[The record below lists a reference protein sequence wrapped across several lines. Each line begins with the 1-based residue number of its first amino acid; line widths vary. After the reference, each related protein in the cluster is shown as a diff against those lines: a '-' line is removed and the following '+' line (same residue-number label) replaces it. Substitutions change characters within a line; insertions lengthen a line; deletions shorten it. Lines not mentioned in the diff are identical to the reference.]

1 METPETKKPFFGI
14 PEIIM
19 LVFGLSILA
28 FILLQKGGGYV
39 MKRSETIQILDQP
52 NGPKEKARRYDP
64 AHEESVE
71 ALLKN
76 MAEQFS
82 EEEKTQKP
90 AESSAKKAIDQ
101 QLSDDEKKYYEDLR
115 QKNSIQDKIE
125 SAKDWYRILSA
136 SQKTYSK
143 VKEILGDASHR
154 PTETIDGENVS
165 DDLKNKEVSSEFYQ
179 GLSKTFNIPPEE
191 LEAFGRSGKRAL
203 SDWASFVESK
213 SKE

>member
-1 METPETKKPFFGI
+1 METPDTKKRFFGI

-19 LVFGLSILA
+19 LFFGLSILA
-28 FILLQKGGGYV
+28 YILLQKGGGYV
-39 MKRSETIQILDQP
+39 VKRSETIEILDQP
-52 NGPKEKARRYDP
+52 NGPKEKARKYDS

-71 ALLKN
+71 ALLQN

-82 EEEKTQKP
+82 ENEQTEKPNKG
-90 AESSAKKAIDQ
+90 SATKEIDQ
-101 QLSDDEKKYYEDLR
+101 QLSADERKYYNDLR

-143 VKEILGDASHR
+143 VKEILGEASHR
-154 PTETIDGENVS
+154 PTENIDGENVS
-165 DDLKNKEVSSEFYQ
+165 QDLKNKEVSAEFYQ
-179 GLSKTFNIPPEE
+179 RLSKTFNIPPED
-191 LEAFGRSGKRAL
+191 LEAFGRSGKQAL

-213 SKE
+213 SKD

>member
-1 METPETKKPFFGI
+1 METPEAKKPFFGM

-19 LVFGLSILA
+19 LFFGLSILA
-28 FILLQKGGGYV
+28 YILFQKGGGYV
-39 MKRSETIQILDQP
+39 VKRSESIQILDQP
-52 NGPKEKARRYDP
+52 NGPKEKARKYEP
-64 AHEESVE
+64 GHEESVE
-71 ALLKN
+71 AVLRN

-82 EEEKTQKP
+82 EEETNPKSTDDK
-90 AESSAKKAIDQ
+90 ATKKIDQ
-101 QLSDDEKKYYEDLR
+101 QLSNDEKKYYEDLR

-143 VKEILGDASHR
+143 VREILGEAAHR
-154 PTETIDGENVS
+154 PSENIDGENIS
-165 DDLKNKEVSSEFYQ
+165 QDLKNKEVSDEFYQ
-179 GLSKTFNIPPEE
+179 RLSKTFNIAPED

-213 SKE
+213 SKD